1 MSNAD
6 IIRTAFEFA
15 AAVAV
20 VLCFIFEKRLIK
32 FENNVAKLIKA
43 IIRTYKANKQ
53 QNAEF
58 AYASANVQSRA
69 PADAED
75 DYEEEYVAFTVI
87 NGGKSSERV
96 A

>member
-1 MSNAD
+1 MSNID

-20 VLCFIFEKRLIK
+20 VLCFVFEKRLIK
-32 FENNVAKLIKA
+32 FENNVAKLVKA
-43 IIRTYKANKQ
+43 IIRTYKVNKQ
-53 QNAEF
+53 QNAAF

-69 PADAED
+69 PADIE
-75 DYEEEYVAFTVI
+75 DYEEEYTSFTVI
-87 NGGKSSERV
+87 SGGKSSERV

>member
-1 MSNAD
+1 MSNID
-6 IIRTAFEFA
+6 IIRTVLEFS

-32 FENNVAKLIKA
+32 FENNVVKLIKA
-43 IIRTYKANKQ
+43 IARTYKANKK
-53 QNAEF
+53 QNASF

-69 PADAED
+69 PSDIED
-75 DYEEEYVAFTVI
+75 FEEEYASFAVI

>member
-6 IIRTAFEFA
+6 IIRTAFELA

-20 VLCFIFEKRLIK
+20 VLCFVFEK
-32 FENNVAKLIKA
+32 KLIRFETYIAKFFKA
-43 IIRTYKANKQ
+43 VVRTYRANKQ
-53 QNAEF
+53 QKLNY

-69 PADAED
+69 PADLED
-75 DYEEEYVAFTVI
+75 DYEEVAAFTVI